1 MQTGESHKLAKTT
14 SFLTGGLHFTAYQTG
29 IKQKKSFIIR
39 RGAQMKG
46 IPLTFLKME
55 LQKAKALHAKNALST
70 KQDLL
75 GEW

>member
-1 MQTGESHKLAKTT
+1 
-14 SFLTGGLHFTAYQTG
+14 
-29 IKQKKSFIIR
+29 
-39 RGAQMKG
+39 MKG

-75 GEW
+75 GEWQFWNVINADQLPYPKATEVL